1 MLTSISRLL
10 KKRPVRWTL
19 EIIIFISVYLAVR
32 AWTQR
37 SIIEGP
43 LPPVTGITLANEQIN
58 ILQMQPRPYLLH
70 IWASWCG
77 ICRFE
82 QDSIES
88 ISKDYPVV
96 TIAMQS
102 GTNDEVKQFLQKNGL
117 TFRVINDEEG
127 ELSQQFGIT
136 GVPASFIINKKGEI
150 AYSEVGYTSEWGLRL
165 RLWLASLD
173 QDT

>member
-10 KKRPVRWTL
+10 KKRPVRWAL
-19 EIIIFISVYLAVR
+19 EIIIFISVYLVVR

-43 LPPVTGITLANEQIN
+43 LPPVAGITLANEQID
-58 ILQMQPRPYLLH
+58 IQHMQTRPFLLH

-82 QDSIES
+82 QGSIES

-102 GTNDEVKQFLQKNGL
+102 GTNEEVKQFLQKNGL

-136 GVPASFIINKKGEI
+136 GVPASFIINKQGEI

-165 RLWLASLD
+165 RLWLAS
-173 QDT
+173 QD

>member
-1 MLTSISRLL
+1 MLTRIAKLM
-10 KKRPVRWTL
+10 KKRPVIWTL
-19 EIIIFISVYLAVR
+19 EILIFLAAYLTVR

-43 LPPVTGITLANEQIN
+43 VPPVTGITLTNEKISIQ
-58 ILQMQPRPYLLH
+58 QMQPRPFLVH

-82 QDSIES
+82 QGSIES
-88 ISKDYPVV
+88 ISNDFPVV

-102 GTNDEVKQFLQKNGL
+102 GTDDEVRQFLKKNGL
-117 TFRVINDEEG
+117 TFKVINDEVG

-136 GVPASFIINKKGEI
+136 GVPASFIINKQGEI
-150 AYSEVGYTSEWGLRL
+150 AYSEVGYTSEWGLRF
-165 RLWLASLD
+165 RLWLAGLD
-173 QDT
+173 